1 MKCEKAR
8 NLEIRKVGK
17 LENRKLEIRKPRNQE
32 IKSKLA
38 KCSVENQK
46 NQEIKSKLEIKSGN
60 KI

>member
-1 MKCEKAR
+1 MESWKS
-8 NLEIRKVGK
+8 G
-17 LENRKLEIRKPRNQE
+17 NQE

-60 KI
+60 KIQTWKIRKSGNQEMK